1 MPPKRKI
8 NGQAFI
14 NDIRAGMSDTELM
27 LKYKLSSRML
37 QSLFR
42 TLLNTKAI
50 TPAEIYERTPFED
63 TTIDVNTLSYS
74 FEGYTIQTTSIYD
87 VTQPEKIGH
96 VTSITERELR
106 TEGIAADFAETK
118 TFILLSGKAAKIN
131 PIFLRAKCRWC
142 RRDEVTGDDVAMF
155 EIVSIGQEHAKELKK
170 LIRAF
175 SRQVTL

>member
-1 MPPKRKI
+1 MRAKRKI

-14 NDIRAGMSDTELM
+14 NDIRAGMTDTELM

-50 TPAEIYERTPFED
+50 TPAEVYERTPFEE
-63 TTIDVNTLSYS
+63 TTIDVATLSYS
-74 FEGYTIQTTSIYD
+74 LEGYTMQTTSVYD

-96 VTSITERELR
+96 VVSLNEKELR
-106 TEGIAADFAETK
+106 TEGLEAGFAETK
-118 TFILLSGKAAKIN
+118 TFILLSGKAAKIE
-131 PIFLRAKCRWC
+131 PIFLKAKCLWC
-142 RRDEVTGDDVAMF
+142 KKDEATGSYGAMF
-155 EIVSIGQEHAKELKK
+155 EIVSIAPEHRKELRK

-175 SRQVTL
+175 ARRPA